1 MDYKSIGLLD
11 RYIERQIGEETKEIE
26 YEHPFDFSGP
36 DKSHF
41 QLEYPNSY
49 KLGQQDEE
57 VRVRMRQGLAWCKFM
72 CEIIEQPFQNKTG
85 QFFARSQTHRAL
97 FYNLFKASLDAQLN
111 NEMRGKQPDRVGV
124 PQAIIEAKM
133 EKAEGKTSK
142 TCKNIIKQA
151 IELQLVKVR
160 NLDADRRRRVLWL
173 TPDATHSYLT
183 TVLEKFDELSANG
196 LPKARRDLLAAKD
209 NNPNFNEDVRDKIYS
224 ALKADKN
231 TAKK

>member
-1 MDYKSIGLLD
+1 MTDQKGLLD
-11 RYIERQIGEETKEIE
+11 RYIEAQAGEEKREIE

-49 KLGQQDEE
+49 RLGQEDEE
-57 VRVRMRQGLAWCKFM
+57 VRVRMRQGLAWAKFM
-72 CEIIEQPFQNKTG
+72 CVVINQPFQNKTG
-85 QFFARSQTHRAL
+85 QFFAKSQTHRAL

-124 PQAIIEAKM
+124 PQSIIETKM
-133 EKAEGKTSK
+133 ENAEGKTAQ

-151 IELQLVKVR
+151 IDLELVKVR
-160 NLDADRRRRVLWL
+160 TPDNDRRTRVLWI
-173 TPDATHSYLT
+173 PPSATHSYLT

-196 LPKARRDLLAAKD
+196 LPKARRDLLAAKEK
-209 NNPNFNEDVRDKIYS
+209 NPNYDQDVRDKIYS
-224 ALKADKN
+224 AIKADKN
-231 TAKK
+231 TPKK